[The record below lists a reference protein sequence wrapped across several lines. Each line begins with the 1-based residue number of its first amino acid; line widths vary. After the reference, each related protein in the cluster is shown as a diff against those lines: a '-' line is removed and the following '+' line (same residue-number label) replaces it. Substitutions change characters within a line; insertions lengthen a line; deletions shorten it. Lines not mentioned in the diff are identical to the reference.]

1 MSTNS
6 TPERRARMATTGRFV
21 KPQEPMTQEQ
31 LDAIQGRVSNVEFP
45 DNEHLT
51 VVHGK
56 ENLVSW
62 VERSRLDG
70 SVVSDAV
77 VATVHAGP
85 QSAELFAHAP
95 QDLADLLAEVE
106 RLRALT
112 TVDDDMV
119 ERAARAYFEDPI
131 PSVDASLRPKWD
143 PLVAAY
149 PGVADNY
156 RRHMR
161 AALDVALGTGE
172 GA

>member
-1 MSTNS
+1 M
-6 TPERRARMATTGRFV
+6 
-21 KPQEPMTQEQ
+21 KHEPMTQER
-31 LDAIQGRVSNVEFP
+31 LEAIRARLADVGAIWKYAATPTGDGEVI
-45 DNEHLT
+45 T
-51 VVHGK
+51 VGQ
-56 ENLVSW
+56 E
-62 VERSRLDG
+62 
-70 SVVSDAV
+70 
-77 VATVHAGP
+77 GP
-85 QSAELFAHAP
+85 IAWGIDIDSAALIAHAP
-95 QDLADLLAEVE
+95 QDLADLLAEVK

-143 PLVAAY
+143 RLVAAC
-149 PGVADNY
+149 PGVADSY

>member
-1 MSTNS
+1 M
-6 TPERRARMATTGRFV
+6 
-21 KPQEPMTQEQ
+21 KHEPMTQER
-31 LDAIQGRVSNVEFP
+31 LEAIRARLADVGAIWKYAATPTGDGEVI
-45 DNEHLT
+45 T
-51 VVHGK
+51 VGQ
-56 ENLVSW
+56 E
-62 VERSRLDG
+62 
-70 SVVSDAV
+70 
-77 VATVHAGP
+77 GP
-85 QSAELFAHAP
+85 IAWGIDIDSAALIAHAP

-172 GA
+172 DA

>member
-1 MSTNS
+1 MSTN
-6 TPERRARMATTGRFV
+6 
-21 KPQEPMTQEQ
+21 EPMTQER
-31 LDAIQGRVSNVEFP
+31 LDAIRARLSDVGAIWKYAPTPTGDGEVI
-45 DNEHLT
+45 T
-51 VVHGK
+51 VGQ
-56 ENLVSW
+56 E
-62 VERSRLDG
+62 G
-70 SVVSDAV
+70 SIAWGIDID
-77 VATVHAGP
+77 
-85 QSAELFAHAP
+85 SAALIAHAP
-95 QDLADLLAEVE
+95 EDLADLLAEVK

-143 PLVAAY
+143 RLVAAY

>member
-1 MSTNS
+1 MSTN
-6 TPERRARMATTGRFV
+6 
-21 KPQEPMTQEQ
+21 EPMTQER
-31 LDAIQGRVSNVEFP
+31 LDAIRARLSDVGAIWKYAPTPTGDGEVI
-45 DNEHLT
+45 T
-51 VVHGK
+51 VGQ
-56 ENLVSW
+56 E
-62 VERSRLDG
+62 G
-70 SVVSDAV
+70 SIAWGIDID
-77 VATVHAGP
+77 
-85 QSAELFAHAP
+85 SAALIAHAP

-143 PLVAAY
+143 RLVAAY